1 MNRNNKFLFIFV
13 VIGLAFMS
21 CGQDTQPNIPKEK
34 IREFA
39 NELYGQYLFEQAIEQ
54 YKYYLDHYSVPA
66 AEQANITYR
75 IANIYFERLYDYQ
88 NALAAFL
95 KIKTLYPESE
105 IVGEA
110 NKKIIACLERLQRP
124 EDAKQAL
131 SESVDLEPQKR
142 ESRSGTVIAVFSNRE
157 ITQGD
162 LDFEISQ
169 LPPEVRS
176 QFQDREKKLEFLRR
190 YIATELMYDSAKR
203 AGLDKD
209 KEVLENAFQAK
220 KTFMVQK
227 LFLERIRDRIKIGV
241 DDIEL
246 FYKAN
251 MDRYADKDKDGKIIR
266 HLPLSEIQQRVTQDL
281 IKERQQK
288 AYEEF
293 MSSLLLAEDVK
304 IFDDLV
310 K

>member
-1 MNRNNKFLFIFV
+1 MNKKNLFILL

-21 CGQDTQPNIPKEK
+21 CSKDSRSTIPGEK

-39 NELYGQYLFEQAIEQ
+39 NELYGRYLFEQAIEQ
-54 YKYYLDHYSVPA
+54 YQYYMDHYSVPST
-66 AEQANITYR
+66 EQASITYR
-75 IANIYFERLYDYQ
+75 IANIYFERLHDYQ

-124 EDAKQAL
+124 EDARQAL
-131 SESVDLEPQKR
+131 SESVDLEPQAR
-142 ESRSGTVIAVFSNRE
+142 ENRPGAVLAVFGDRK

-169 LPPEVRS
+169 LPREVRA
-176 QFQDREKKLEFLRR
+176 QFQERKKKLEFLRR

-209 KEVLENAFQAK
+209 KDVLENAFQAK

-227 LFLERIRDRIKIGV
+227 LFQERIKDRIKIETE
-241 DDIEL
+241 DIEL

-251 MDRYADKDKDGKIIR
+251 MDRYADKDKDGKILR
-266 HLPLSEIQQRVTQDL
+266 YRALVEIQQQVTQDL
-281 IKERQQK
+281 FKERQQK
-288 AYEEF
+288 AYEEW
-293 MSSLLLAEDVK
+293 MTSLLLAEDVK
-304 IFDDLV
+304 IYDDLV
-310 K
+310 R

>member
-1 MNRNNKFLFIFV
+1 MDKKLLFIFL
-13 VIGLAFMS
+13 VIGLAFIS
-21 CGQDTQPNIPKEK
+21 CGQGTQSNIPGEK

-39 NELYGQYLFEQAIEQ
+39 NELYGRYLFEQAIEQ
-54 YKYYLDHYSVPA
+54 YQYYLDHYSVPTT
-66 AEQANITYR
+66 EQANITYR
-75 IANIYFERLYDYQ
+75 IANIYFERMHDYQ

-124 EDAKQAL
+124 EDAQQAL
-131 SESVDLEPQKR
+131 SESVDLEPKVR
-142 ESRSGTVIAVFSNRE
+142 ESRPGTVIAVFGDRK
-157 ITQGD
+157 ITQAD
-162 LDFEISQ
+162 LEFEISQ
-169 LPPEVRS
+169 LPPEVRA
-176 QFQDREKKLEFLRR
+176 QFQDRAKKLEFLRR

-203 AGLDKD
+203 AGLDNDKD
-209 KEVLENAFQAK
+209 VLENVFQAK

-227 LFLERIRDRIKIGV
+227 LFLERIKDRIKIGIE
-241 DDIEL
+241 DIEL

-266 HLPLSEIQQRVTQDL
+266 HLPLAEIQQRVAQDL
-281 IKERQQK
+281 IQERQQK
-288 AYEEF
+288 AYEEL
-293 MSSLLLAEDVK
+293 MTSLLLAEDVK

-310 K
+310 R